1 MATSLGGTA
10 LAEPAYA
17 DEGYIVEA
25 VDVAVQHQMADGSTA
40 IDSVGTKLRF
50 TLNWNRITNAE
61 KNTIFARY
69 SVRSSQAF
77 VSPDG
82 TTYTVLV
89 VPNSWRRTYIED
101 GSGTKRFNCSLQLIE
116 VSV

>member
-1 MATSLGGTA
+1 MATSLGGVA

-25 VDVAVQHQMADGSTA
+25 ADIAVQHQMADGSTA

-61 KNTIFARY
+61 KNTIYARY
-69 SVRSSQAF
+69 IIRSSQAF